1 MDSKGSITR
10 RKCYFLNYRTGLVIF
25 LLVLFL
31 NQEAET
37 LRTGSSSSRARSK
50 SKDDLRSQSRSI
62 SSSSIF
68 LHPAPKERRLSFL
81 NHQLSLLGGKV
92 GPESRISSKIYSHF
106 GDSTTGTDEIQ
117 KVDVPPN
124 SDIVVGKEI
133 PKGTRILLECQAEFP
148 VNWIYQGDGAPQ
160 IQTNTSIPASKHNKK
175 TKYSATALIG
185 SDDGVVDAKETG
197 EYICR
202 NTQNPE
208 ESVRYY
214 IFVPG
219 KSYFIRRGG
228 IIKLSPNDNTL
239 RIPCSISNPEA
250 RVTILKSNKGYLT
263 CVVNDT
269 MSYSKKSGFTLK
281 LVEDDE
287 NDVAG
292 LYVCMAGVN
301 DSYQLAEYSVIRSYE
316 NSTYEYNWEE
326 RNVIY
331 DDELSSDLGRND
343 DICEPNPCGPNSI
356 CEAKTNQRT
365 GDPFT
370 CRCEEGYQGKPPK
383 CRANSLCDPTPCG
396 PNSVCTEDPQRN
408 YPRCSCQSTYIGRP
422 PNCRPECNL
431 DIDCHPSSNCV
442 NNTCQNPCLQ
452 ACSLDAV
459 CTVQNHVARCSC
471 PAGTAG
477 DPSNGGR
484 CHKIRLPSLQFFPFF
499 GLRPRP
505 RPRPPVRLQEE
516 PQQIYPGDSLPAP
529 DYSEE
534 YSAGDYNNIR
544 NPCEPWPC
552 GSYSQCTPV
561 GEYAHCKC
569 NPGYVGLPPN
579 CRPECRKDNE
589 CSSAHTCVENTC
601 KDPCMSRGKVRCG
614 LNAQCRG
621 RNHKAECYCPSG
633 YRGDPLSRCLPASGD
648 SGETSGESQSQES
661 GGTMWG
667 GSPRP
672 PPPSAG
678 GSNSQQESS
687 SEEHQNSS
695 NKNPNQRPGSRPG
708 QRPGQR
714 PPPRPSN
721 PQENGKPTGP
731 VSDGSNN
738 NNNGGSG
745 SSSCTNFCGKN
756 AVCLQRNS
764 TVTCRCKQGYTGPG
778 SDPYTECTPSRNPC
792 HKCGPNSVCR
802 VMGNGSPVCECQP
815 GKLGSPPNCRDNA
828 CRYNN
833 DCPNDQACHKRT
845 CADPCIRARCGQFAT
860 CKAINHFAVCACPND
875 PDKDPLEEG
884 GCPRPETSSGR
895 PKRPGFFPP
904 TRFFI

>member
-1 MDSKGSITR
+1 MDSKGSITL
-10 RKCYFLNYRTGLVIF
+10 RKGYFLNYRTCF
-25 LLVLFL
+25 LLFFIVLFL

-37 LRTGSSSSRARSK
+37 LRTGSSTKARSK
-50 SKDDLRSQSRSI
+50 SKDDLRSRSI
-62 SSSSIF
+62 SSSSLF

-92 GPESRISSKIYSHF
+92 GPESRISSKIYSHL
-106 GDSTTGTDEIQ
+106 GDSTTGTDEISS
-117 KVDVPPN
+117 VDVPPN

-160 IQTNTSIPASKHNKK
+160 MQTNTTIPASKKK
-175 TKYSATALIG
+175 AKYSATALIG
-185 SDDGVVDAKETG
+185 SDDGVVDSKETG

-208 ESVRYY
+208 ESIRYY

-228 IIKLSPNDNTL
+228 IIKLSPNDNSL
-239 RIPCSISNPEA
+239 RIPCSISNPDA
-250 RVTILKSNKGYLT
+250 RVTILKSDKGYLT

-269 MSYSKKSGFTLK
+269 MNYSKKSGFTLK

-326 RNVIY
+326 RSVIY
-331 DDELSSDLGRND
+331 DDEFSSELGRND
-343 DICEPNPCGPNSI
+343 DICSPNPCGPNAI
-356 CEAKTNQRT
+356 CEVKKNQRT

-370 CRCEEGYQGKPPK
+370 CRCEEGYRGKAPK
-383 CRANSLCDPTPCG
+383 CRSNSLCAPNPCG
-396 PNSVCTEDPQRN
+396 PNSVCTEDSERN
-408 YPRCSCQSTYIGRP
+408 YPRCTCQETYIGRP

-431 DIDCHPSSNCV
+431 NIDCHPSLNCV
-442 NNTCQNPCLQ
+442 NNTCQNPCLS

-471 PAGTAG
+471 PIGTAG
-477 DPSNGGR
+477 DPSNGGT

-505 RPRPPVRLQEE
+505 PNRPRPNRPPVRLQEE
-516 PQQIYPGDSLPAP
+516 PQQIFPGDSLPST

-534 YSAGDYNNIR
+534 YSAGELNTISNS
-544 NPCEPWPC
+544 CENWPC
-552 GSYSQCTPV
+552 GPHSQCTPV
-561 GEYAHCKC
+561 GEFAHCKC
-569 NPGYVGLPPN
+569 NAGYVGLPPN
-579 CRPECRKDNE
+579 CRPESVEKYVVAPTLNVEEDITKQNATAPAASEEIPSQDAPHPQEKHLASLNLKNCWNVGFHRPPT
-589 CSSAHTCVENTC
+589 SS
-601 KDPCMSRGKVRCG
+601 
-614 LNAQCRG
+614 
-621 RNHKAECYCPSG
+621 
-633 YRGDPLSRCLPASGD
+633 
-648 SGETSGESQSQES
+648 
-661 GGTMWG
+661 
-667 GSPRP
+667 
-672 PPPSAG
+672 PPPSSSG

-687 SEEHQNSS
+687 SEEHQTT
-695 NKNPNQRPGSRPG
+695 NKNPSQRPGS
-708 QRPGQR
+708 RPGQR

-721 PQENGKPTGP
+721 PQENGRPTGP
-731 VSDGSNN
+731 ISDGG

-745 SSSCTNFCGKN
+745 SSCTNFCGKN
-756 AVCLQRNS
+756 AVCVQRNS

-815 GKLGSPPNCRDNA
+815 GKLGSPPNCRDNV

-833 DCPNDQACHKRT
+833 DCPQEQACFKRT
-845 CADPCIRARCGQFAT
+845 CADPCGRARCGQYAT

-884 GCPRPETSSGR
+884 GCPPPEVSSSGR